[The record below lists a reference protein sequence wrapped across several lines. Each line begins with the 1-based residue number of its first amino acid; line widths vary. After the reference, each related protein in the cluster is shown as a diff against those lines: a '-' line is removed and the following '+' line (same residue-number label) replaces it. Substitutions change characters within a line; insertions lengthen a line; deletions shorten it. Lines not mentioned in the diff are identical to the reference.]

1 MSDPKTFH
9 EAKAAG
15 SRDLYDVAIVGYGPG
30 GEVLASTLGAA
41 GLRVVVVERWPQ
53 PYPLPRLTTLCGE
66 CCRIIQA
73 TGRNIDQAFSHTLAQ
88 ASCNFVDAEG
98 APLLTVPYPGEI
110 GGWPSRVSMFQPDIE
125 RAIADKVEAMTN
137 VEVLRGWEAAELWQ
151 NTDGVHLVIVPF
163 ARSDE
168 KDQPRLR
175 TLRAKYVVGAD
186 GARSFVR
193 QALVVPL
200 KDFGLHE
207 RWLNYDA
214 ENLKPLADRFMDL
227 NIYMDPA
234 RPHMYMPIGKRGLR
248 LEFRVM
254 DGEADEDVM
263 QPGVAEEFMQS
274 KYGLDPTDV
283 RIMRRVV
290 YHYRTRLAEKWRV
303 GRVFLIGDAA
313 HTMPPYM
320 GQGAAAAI
328 RDGRNLGW
336 KLIEVLTGRS
346 DEALLDTYQIERE
359 PHQRTIQD
367 ASSRLSDMVNMS
379 DPVQAKHRNEGMR
392 KQGVAQPPELPSL
405 TDGVLHRTA
414 DDTLA
419 TPAGA
424 FSPQGR
430 LRVDDTTQ
438 RGDDI
443 LGSGFQLWLR
453 GDAGGNLGAGEHAWL
468 RALDCSIA
476 VLQGSSPYAVEDVDG
491 TYLGYLDNCGADA
504 VIVRPDFHVFGAAKF
519 RDLNALVGGLAAQ
532 LRSTT
537 GPLSMKNPP
546 EVAAV

>member
-1 MSDPKTFH
+1 MSDPTPIHRGDATGDF
-9 EAKAAG
+9 
-15 SRDLYDVAIVGYGPG
+15 YDVAIVGYGPG

-73 TGRNIDQAFSHTLAQ
+73 TGSNVDDAFTHTLAQ
-88 ASCNFVDAEG
+88 GSCNFVDAEG
-98 APLLTVPYPGEI
+98 APLLTVPYPGDI

-125 RAIADKVEAMTN
+125 RAIADKVEAMEN

-151 NTDGVHLVIVPF
+151 TADAAHLVIVPSS
-163 ARSDE
+163 RSDD
-168 KDQPRLR
+168 KNQPRLR
-175 TLRAKYVVGAD
+175 TLRAKYLVGAD
-186 GARSFVR
+186 GVRSFVR
-193 QALVVPL
+193 AALTIPV

-214 ENLKPLADRFMDL
+214 ENLKPLDPRFMAL

-254 DGEADEDVM
+254 DGEADEDVT
-263 QPGVAEEFMQS
+263 QPGVAEEFVRR
-274 KYGLDPTDV
+274 KYGLDPADI

-290 YHYRTRLAEKWRV
+290 YHYRTRLAETWRV

-336 KLIEVLTGRS
+336 KLIEVLAGRS
-346 DEALLDTYQIERE
+346 EEALLDTYQRERE
-359 PHQRTIQD
+359 PHQRTLQD
-367 ASSRLSDMVNMS
+367 ASSFLSNMVNMT
-379 DPVQAKHRNEGMR
+379 DPAGAHHRNEGMR
-392 KQGVAQPPELPSL
+392 KQGVAKPPELPAL
-405 TDGVLHRTA
+405 TDGILNRNAAGEIVA
-414 DDTLA
+414 
-419 TPAGA
+419 PAGA
-424 FSPQGR
+424 FAPQGR
-430 LRVDDTTQ
+430 LRVDGTTQ

-453 GDAGGNLGAGEHAWL
+453 GDAGAYLGGHEHAWL
-468 RALDCSIA
+468 ELIGCSIA
-476 VLQGSSPYAVEDVDG
+476 VLQGKSPYAVEDVDG
-491 TYLGYLDNCGADA
+491 AYLGYLDSHGADA
-504 VIVRPDFHVFGAAKF
+504 VVVRPDFHVFGAATFK
-519 RDLNALVGGLAAQ
+519 DLNALVGELAAQ
-532 LRSTT
+532 LHSTT
-537 GPLSMKNPP
+537 SPQSIKSPP
-546 EVAAV
+546 RAAAV